1 MGKVYQRAVMW
12 CPGIIFPT
20 PYPQGYG
27 ATPPLPRPPQSACDV
42 PGSMP
47 EAAPYGNAGCV
58 VHRSLREQET
68 ALGDRR
74 VGGRHRPHAGAAELR
89 HRTLR
94 TEEQHP
100 GRHGGAMPETVAAAV
115 FSCSPAPVA
124 RVAFGTSADPSAGT
138 PTDRMPPSVPVPP
151 SPLAACRIP
160 PHPPDH
166 GGVRAQSYRRG
177 CAPVKRRIQTCATI
191 YFQPTSH
198 PCPFLGEL
206 ADQPPCHQA
215 RRDQAVRF
223 HPTGTGHECEAY
235 FPARLLSETL
245 RDRMLP
251 AKLPCRHSPGWSTCH
266 AGTAGRSRFDL
277 GCRRLGTRARPRGN
291 VQERQAR
298 KDQGDA
304 NTEGGLAS

>member
-1 MGKVYQRAVMW
+1 MGKVYQRAVMR

-47 EAAPYGNAGCV
+47 EATPYGNAGCV
-58 VHRSLREQET
+58 VHRACVNR
-68 ALGDRR
+68 
-74 VGGRHRPHAGAAELR
+74 RPHSVTSRRAGAAGHTSAPRSHGTARSAPKNSVRE
-89 HRTLR
+89 HY
-94 TEEQHP
+94 
-100 GRHGGAMPETVAAAV
+100 GGAMPGSDAAPV

-124 RVAFGTSADPSAGT
+124 RVVFGTSAAPSAGT
-138 PTDRMPPSVPVPP
+138 PTG
-151 SPLAACRIP
+151 RIP
-160 PHPPDH
+160 PSDRGLPSPSRPAGSSPRPP
-166 GGVRAQSYRRG
+166 GRRRVRTQSHRRG

-223 HPTGTGHECEAY
+223 HPTGTGHEYEAH

-251 AKLPCRHSPGWSTCH
+251 AKLPCRHSAGWSTCH
-266 AGTAGRSRFDL
+266 AGTTGRSRFDL
-277 GCRRLGTRARPRGN
+277 GFRRLGTRARPRGN

>member
-1 MGKVYQRAVMW
+1 M
-12 CPGIIFPT
+12 
-20 PYPQGYG
+20 
-27 ATPPLPRPPQSACDV
+27 
-42 PGSMP
+42 PGSD
-47 EAAPYGNAGCV
+47 
-58 VHRSLREQET
+58 T
-68 ALGDRR
+68 
-74 VGGRHRPHAGAAELR
+74 
-89 HRTLR
+89 T
-94 TEEQHP
+94 
-100 GRHGGAMPETVAAAV
+100 AV

-124 RVAFGTSADPSAGT
+124 RVAFGTSVAPSAGT
-138 PTDRMPPSVPVPP
+138 PTGRIPPSDRGPP
-151 SPLAACRIP
+151 SPSRPAGPSPRP
-160 PHPPDH
+160 P
-166 GGVRAQSYRRG
+166 GRRRVRAQSLRQG

-191 YFQPTSH
+191 HFQPTSH

-223 HPTGTGHECEAY
+223 HPTGTGHEYEAH

-251 AKLPCRHSPGWSTCH
+251 AKLPCRHSAGWSTCH

-277 GCRRLGTRARPRGN
+277 GSRRLGTRARPRGN

-304 NTEGGLAS
+304 NTEGA

>member
-1 MGKVYQRAVMW
+1 M
-12 CPGIIFPT
+12 T
-20 PYPQGYG
+20 
-27 ATPPLPRPPQSACDV
+27 S
-42 PGSMP
+42 
-47 EAAPYGNAGCV
+47 
-58 VHRSLREQET
+58 
-68 ALGDRR
+68 
-74 VGGRHRPHAGAAELR
+74 GRAGAAGHMPAPRSHGTARSTPKNSVRE
-89 HRTLR
+89 HC
-94 TEEQHP
+94 
-100 GRHGGAMPETVAAAV
+100 GGAMPEATPRRCSAV
-115 FSCSPAPVA
+115 HRRRSPAWCSAHPPPVHRYTHRPDTA
-124 RVAFGTSADPSAGT
+124 IRPGPAV
-138 PTDRMPPSVPVPP
+138 
-151 SPLAACRIP
+151 PLAACRILAP
-160 PHPPDH
+160 PP
-166 GGVRAQSYRRG
+166 GLRRVRAQSPRRG

-191 YFQPTSH
+191 HFQPTSH

-223 HPTGTGHECEAY
+223 HPTGTGHEYEAH
-235 FPARLLSETL
+235 FPARLLGETL

>member
-1 MGKVYQRAVMW
+1 MGKVYQRAVMR

-58 VHRSLREQET
+58 VHRACVSRRPHSVTSDGRAPPVTRRRRRVTAPRAPHRRTTPGSTTAERCREATPRRCSAVHRRRSPAWRSAHPPTRPPVRPPAGYRHPSGSLPSPSRPAGSRPLARARGVREQS
-68 ALGDRR
+68 
-74 VGGRHRPHAGAAELR
+74 H
-89 HRTLR
+89 
-94 TEEQHP
+94 
-100 GRHGGAMPETVAAAV
+100 
-115 FSCSPAPVA
+115 
-124 RVAFGTSADPSAGT
+124 
-138 PTDRMPPSVPVPP
+138 
-151 SPLAACRIP
+151 
-160 PHPPDH
+160 
-166 GGVRAQSYRRG
+166 RRG
-177 CAPVKRRIQTCATI
+177 CMPVKRRIQTCTTI
-191 YFQPTSH
+191 CFQPTSH
-198 PCPFLGEL
+198 PRAFLEEL

-223 HPTGTGHECEAY
+223 HPTGTGHECEAH

-251 AKLPCRHSPGWSTCH
+251 AKLPCRHSAGWSTCH
-266 AGTAGRSRFDL
+266 AGTVGRSRFDL